1 MRIGIT
7 GQIGTGKSEV
17 AAIFKNYGA
26 IVISADEV
34 GKDVVENDR
43 RVLQRLALEFGKDI
57 LTPTG
62 RLKRREL
69 GKRAL
74 NSSVNKKKLNGI
86 VHPPLLKELERRVKA
101 AEKRAGLIVIDAALL
116 IDWGWQKKVD
126 LTVLV
131 HAGRDI
137 KIARLVKKGYTPDEA
152 RMRLSSQMK
161 YQDLRRESDLVI
173 LNNKDK
179 KHLRKRVEEIL
190 QKISPK

>member
-1 MRIGIT
+1 LRIGIT